1 MANDIKMTLGASIIL
16 NKVLNAILFVD
27 QSTTPA
33 KERPLSLPI
42 KYKLQRAKSLVE
54 KDCAFFDTERD
65 NLIKEMG
72 VEKEDHSA
80 IYVPEDKLD
89 EYKKRLTELV
99 QLEISHD
106 FLKIKPEDVANIDVE
121 GLTTEEVALFMAYL
135 IDDEDLI
142 KDLSTPIEKPVKEEE
157 KPVEEEEK

>member
-27 QSTTPA
+27 QTTTPMT
-33 KERPLSLPI
+33 ERSLNLPI
-42 KYKLQRAKSLVE
+42 KYRLQRAKSMVE
-54 KDCAFFDTERD
+54 KDCVFFDNERD

-80 IYVPEDKLD
+80 IYVPEEKMD
-89 EYKKRLTELV
+89 EYKKKLTEII
-99 QLEISHD
+99 QLEVTHD
-106 FLKIKPEDVANIDVE
+106 FMKLKPEDVANIDVE

-135 IDDEDLI
+135 IDDEALM
-142 KDLSTPIEKPVKEEE
+142 KELNTPIEKPEPVKEEE
-157 KPVEEEEK
+157 TAE

>member
-1 MANDIKMTLGASIIL
+1 
-16 NKVLNAILFVD
+16 
-27 QSTTPA
+27 
-33 KERPLSLPI
+33 
-42 KYKLQRAKSLVE
+42 
-54 KDCAFFDTERD
+54 
-65 NLIKEMG
+65 MG